1 VSERNFDANRL
12 VARKRFLANVIVTE
26 VETGNQIPGLIRNLS
41 PSGCYV
47 ETAAPFSP
55 GVNVRLIISHSG
67 EKVRALGK
75 VAHATA
81 NKGMGIALTSIL
93 PDDQTILEA
102 WVGQRREH

>member
-1 VSERNFDANRL
+1 VAGGNFDPNRL
-12 VARKRFLANVIVTE
+12 VARQRFLANVIVTE
-26 VETGNQIPGLIRNLS
+26 VETGNHIPGLIRNLS
-41 PSGCYV
+41 PFGCYV
-47 ETAAPFSP
+47 ETTAPFSP
-55 GVNVRLIISHSG
+55 GVTVRLIISHSG

-102 WVGQRREH
+102 WMGRRREH